1 MKVYNVSTGHP
12 NYSQRNNE
20 IDSNNVCGPTN
31 FIQGLEYSGWELDN
45 SKLPQFSQPEDK
57 LTYFMRTNKDVLA
70 YYKSHYANMYNNWMA
85 EAKANAKAQKK
96 EYWQV
101 ACKNSYPPN
110 EVHDVMSYG
119 VNLFV
124 GYSAKDLATMK
135 RRPVTRFYGEF
146 DEYEVVWQIINKG
159 VPVVSSVDP
168 FKNGGGHYITIVGL
182 EFEDDFVEP
191 TSYTDVTNKKIDL
204 SKLKNYII
212 DNTYGKFDF
221 TNKKYIA
228 VSGNDE
234 RIERSRFKSIIKS
247 VAHYFTKGAACCC

>member
-1 MKVYNVSTGHP
+1 MLEVNVSLGKD

-31 FIQGLEYSGWELDN
+31 FIQALTYAGWVLDE
-45 SKLPQFSQPEDK
+45 SKFPQFKQPEDK
-57 LTYFMRTNKDVLA
+57 LTYFCRTNKDVLN
-70 YYKSHYANMYNNWMA
+70 YFKTHYANFYNNWMT

-110 EVHDVMSYG
+110 ELHDVMSYA

-124 GYSAKDLATMK
+124 GYSAKDLAGMK
-135 RRPVTRFYGEF
+135 RRPVTRFYNEF
-146 DEYEVVWQIINKG
+146 DIYEVIWQLCKG
-159 VPVVSSVDP
+159 LPVISSVDP
-168 FKNGGGHYITIVGL
+168 FKRGGGHYITIVG
-182 EFEDDFVEP
+182 FTAADDFAKPV
-191 TSYTDVTNKKIDL
+191 SYNQVTNKEFSLDRIYDI
-204 SKLKNYII
+204 II

-221 TNKKYIA
+221 ANKKYLA

-234 RIERSRFKSIIKS
+234 HLTIGKLLDIVKPVS
-247 VAHYFTKGAACCC
+247 HYFSPGAAVVC